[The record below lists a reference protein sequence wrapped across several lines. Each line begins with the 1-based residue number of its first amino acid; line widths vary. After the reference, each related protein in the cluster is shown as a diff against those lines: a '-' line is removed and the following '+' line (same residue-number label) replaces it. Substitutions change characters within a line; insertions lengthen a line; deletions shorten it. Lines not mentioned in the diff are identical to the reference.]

1 MRRLRRAWLLFPPPE
16 DLLARIVGSF
26 TVSIG
31 SFTFNLGSFASS
43 VGSFTIRIGSF
54 IFIVGSFAV
63 SVGRFIFRVSHLIV
77 GAGEF
82 FSAVGGFDMV
92 DIDIGAIPYYRIPR
106 RGGALAGTSRI
117 RIAIEVGVADIR
129 AGTLVALAF
138 FRVGSSA
145 GSQTQVQAYLMRQT
159 GRSVQIAAAIGRVA
173 GTECAC
179 SMTAA
184 NATVP
189 SSGQIIGVET
199 AGSHIVFQR
208 HVPEQV
214 GCATGFSVLMT
225 ANATRL
231 LCRNFCL
238 HATSNFIIRHLPRHR
253 PIYRPGRMMPKAGR
267 RTRYKAFC
275 RTSMFQ
281 YQ

>member
-1 MRRLRRAWLLFPPPE
+1 MRKMRRLRRAWLLFPPPE

-31 SFTFNLGSFASS
+31 SFTFILRSFASS
-43 VGSFTIRIGSF
+43 VGSF
-54 IFIVGSFAV
+54 IFIVDSFTV
-63 SVGRFIFRVSHLIV
+63 SIGRFIFRVNHLIV

-82 FSAVGGFDMV
+82 FPAVGGFDMI

-106 RGGALAGTSRI
+106 SGGALAGTSRI
-117 RIAIEVGVADIR
+117 RIAIEVGVTDIR
-129 AGTLVALAF
+129 AGTLVGLAF

-159 GRSVQIAAAIGRVA
+159 WRSVQIAAAIGRVA

-179 SMTAA
+179 SMTAT
-184 NATVP
+184 NATIP
-189 SSGQIIGVET
+189 PPGQIVRVEA

-208 HVPEQV
+208 HVSEQV
-214 GCATGFSVLMT
+214 GCATGFSVLMM

-238 HATSNFIIRHLPRHR
+238 HPTSNFSIRH
-253 PIYRPGRMMPKAGR
+253 
-267 RTRYKAFC
+267 
-275 RTSMFQ
+275 
-281 YQ
+281 